1 MRDILSKNKNL
12 KNLIFDTTGVGY
24 FEPGKEVPEIADL
37 NAALE
42 KGRAGSGVV
51 ISSLQEVELPK
62 ADEIYE
68 VTISGLG

>member
-24 FEPGKEVPEIADL
+24 FEPGKEVPEMADL

-42 KGRAGSGVV
+42 KGRAGKGVV
-51 ISSLQEVELPK
+51 SSVLKEVELPK
-62 ADEIYE
+62 AGEVYE
-68 VTISGLG
+68 VTVAGLG